1 MSPKRTE
8 RFSLFSRSQDPGPKS
23 TGQSSSRSTGLLKG
37 KTKGKWKSVEE
48 DEKLERWLVSYAD
61 FITLLFTFF
70 VTMYGISRVDEQRL
84 ASAVISL
91 QNALN
96 SLGKS
101 QLWKVDN
108 GVIPSGGAPIHII
121 PASIPKAEPKNS
133 ERAIFEDLSRKIQ
146 KDIEGLSTEKSKNT
160 SFRGNQIGYLINE
173 SGLIIRI
180 PERLFFDSGEA
191 AIHPKVIPILD
202 ILVQSL
208 GEIQN
213 QIRIEG
219 HTDNVPINT
228 IHFPSNWELS
238 TARANA
244 IIRYFLT
251 KHNFDPSRISAVG
264 YAEFRP
270 IAPNDN
276 SEGRQ
281 QNRRVDVVVLSEGH
295 EEKGDASYRH

>member
-1 MSPKRTE
+1 M
-8 RFSLFSRSQDPGPKS
+8 
-23 TGQSSSRSTGLLKG
+23 
-37 KTKGKWKSVEE
+37 EE

-108 GVIPSGGAPIHII
+108 GVIPSGGAPINII
-121 PASIPKAEPKNS
+121 PASIPKAEPKNI
-133 ERAIFEDLSRKIQ
+133 ERAIFADLARKIQ
-146 KDIEGLSTEKSKNT
+146 KDIEGLSTEKSKNP

-202 ILVQSL
+202 ILGKSF

-251 KHNFDPSRISAVG
+251 KHNFDPNRISAVG